1 MFPFQSL
8 FPFKEGIQKWLQ
20 QSHSTEI
27 EKYVQDSIS
36 KSITNSMQMYGH
48 HSEILKKLFR
58 NDEHTGSHTSDN
70 STVAPKLDVNIFESH
85 DDIYLKIPIKDS
97 SQLSQLKIFHTSNQ
111 AIIEGIPS
119 PEDRHVIPLPS
130 IVKKKGASTNYKDG
144 ILQIKIPKLIDFQY
158 TEIDVPNID

>member
-1 MFPFQSL
+1 MFPFQSF

-20 QSHSTEI
+20 QSHATEI
-27 EKYVQDSIS
+27 EKYVQDSIA
-36 KSITNSMQMYGH
+36 KSITNSLQMYGH
-48 HSEILKKLFR
+48 QGEILKKLFR
-58 NDEHTGSHTSDN
+58 NSEHTESHTSDN
-70 STVAPKLDVNIFESH
+70 STVAPKLDVNIFESLDH
-85 DDIYLKIPIKDS
+85 IYLKMPIKDS

-144 ILQIKIPKLIDFQY
+144 ILQIKIPKRIDFQY

>member
-1 MFPFQSL
+1 MFPFQSF

-20 QSHSTEI
+20 QSHAMEI
-27 EKYVQDSIS
+27 EKYVQDSIA
-36 KSITNSMQMYGH
+36 KSIPNSMQMYEH
-48 HSEILKKLFR
+48 HAEILKKLFG
-58 NDEHTGSHTSDN
+58 NSEHTNSHTSDN
-70 STVAPKLDVNIFESH
+70 STVAPKLDVNIFESLDH
-85 DDIYLKIPIKDS
+85 IYLKMPIKDS

-144 ILQIKIPKLIDFQY
+144 ILQIKIPKRIDFQY